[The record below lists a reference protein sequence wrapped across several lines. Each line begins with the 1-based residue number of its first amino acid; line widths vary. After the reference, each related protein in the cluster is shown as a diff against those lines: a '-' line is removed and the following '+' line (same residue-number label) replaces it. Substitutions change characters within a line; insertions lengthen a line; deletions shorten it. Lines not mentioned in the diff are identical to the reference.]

1 MIRSRVYIGAL
12 LLFFL
17 LLAGG
22 NGVFALDP
30 ETAYQRAKQSYIKL
44 QQSSKDQL
52 YRDNWMRVIDDFVGV
67 AQAWPDH
74 RRAPDA
80 FYMAGKAS
88 KGLYQVSL
96 VDADARQAVRFFD
109 RLADS
114 YDNNS
119 LADDS
124 LLLAGELLEDPL
136 QDYSGAYQRYARIV
150 RDYPRSDMFTTARP
164 RAKRLAR
171 FATDPVRPT
180 ATRTPASGYRQLVDV
195 RSWSGE
201 GKTRIVLD
209 FNGNVE
215 YRVNYLSATG
225 DDEPAKV
232 YLDLQGAGEKP
243 GLPDELN
250 FKDGLVSQVRTGHPQ
265 TSVLRVVLDLTAE
278 ADYRVFTLNDPARIV
293 IDLSPGGGVSSGT
306 TASSGV
312 VASMPVNTPEF
323 RAPPAGDD
331 ITRILEQTP
340 AEQALKVQIPNH
352 QNGAGLRRI
361 VVDAGHGGKDPGAI
375 GKGGTME
382 KDVALALALELASQ
396 LRKALKCEVLLTRDR
411 DVYLPLDKR
420 TSIANQVN
428 ADLFISIHANASKNR
443 NAYGIETYYLN
454 FSKNDDAVK
463 VAARENNTSL
473 KEVGDLELILFDLMA
488 NSKINESSRLAT
500 EVQKALVQD
509 LRKKYSRIK
518 DLGVRQGPFYVLLG
532 ATMPSVLVE
541 TAFLSNKVEEQRL
554 KDSRYHQRTA
564 AAIVN
569 GVRRYA
575 QAFKLIA
582 SK

>member
-1 MIRSRVYIGAL
+1 MINYRFYIAV
-12 LLFFL
+12 LLFFSL
-17 LLAGG
+17 FLVAG

-30 ETAYQRAKQSYIKL
+30 ETAYRNAKQEYVKL
-44 QQSSKDQL
+44 QQSSKKQL

-67 AQAWPDH
+67 AQAWPGH
-74 RRAPDA
+74 TRAPDA
-80 FYMAGKAS
+80 FFMAGKAA

-96 VDADARQAVRFFD
+96 VDDDARKAVRYFD
-109 RLADS
+109 RVADS
-114 YDNNS
+114 YDGNS

-124 LLLAGELLEDPL
+124 LLLAGELLEAPL
-136 QDYSGAYQRYARIV
+136 KDYAEAYQRYARIV
-150 RDYPRSDMFTTARP
+150 RDYPRSDMFNSARP

-171 FATDPVRPT
+171 YATDPVRPVT
-180 ATRTPASGYRQLVDV
+180 AKTPSSGYRQLVDI
-195 RSWSGE
+195 RSWSGD

-209 FNGNVE
+209 LNGHIE
-215 YRVNYLSATG
+215 YRSNYLPATSQG
-225 DDEPAKV
+225 EPAKV

-243 GLPDELN
+243 GLPAELN

-265 TSVLRVVLDLTAE
+265 TSVLRVVLDLKSE
-278 ADYRVFTLNDPARIV
+278 ADYRVFTLSEPDRVV
-293 IDLSPGGGVSSGT
+293 IDLSPGNGVSSGH
-306 TASSGV
+306 ASSSS
-312 VASMPVNTPEF
+312 APAQAEKPLEF
-323 RAPPAGDD
+323 RAPPANDD
-331 ITRILEQTP
+331 ISRILEQAP
-340 AEQALKVQIPNH
+340 DEQELKVQIPDH
-352 QNGAGLRRI
+352 QGGGGLRLI

-375 GKGGTME
+375 GPGGTRE
-382 KDVALALALELASQ
+382 KDVALALARELAVQ
-396 LRKALKCEVLLTRDR
+396 LRKELKCEVLLTRDQ
-411 DVYLPLDKR
+411 DIFLPLDKR

-454 FSKNDDAVK
+454 FSKNDAAVK

-541 TAFLSNKVEEQRL
+541 TAFLSNKIEEQRL
-554 KDSRYHQRTA
+554 KDPNYHKRTA
-564 AAIVN
+564 AAIVS

-582 SK
+582 AK